1 MNIEGKVADAG
12 RYMKGYYNCEEAN
25 GKIPYAVLARNSC
38 ENVLKYIEN
47 NNFIH
52 DIDFER
58 EFEYCLSEITCIIY
72 KWTKADG
79 IFRKCKERIQI
90 RKLDSQMKRLAELY
104 MRALLMLTDHFGI

>member
-47 NNFIH
+47 
-52 DIDFER
+52 
-58 EFEYCLSEITCIIY
+58 
-72 KWTKADG
+72 
-79 IFRKCKERIQI
+79 KERIQI
-90 RKLDSQMKRLAELY
+90 IRWRST
-104 MRALLMLTDHFGI
+104 LLLFFQIFTYHYIE